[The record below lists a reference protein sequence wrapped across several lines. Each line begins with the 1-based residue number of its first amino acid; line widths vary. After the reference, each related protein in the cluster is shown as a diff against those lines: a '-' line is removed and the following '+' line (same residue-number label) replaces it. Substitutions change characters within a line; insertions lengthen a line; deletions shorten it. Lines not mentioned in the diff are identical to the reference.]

1 MILAVERAGLPG
13 RRCRP
18 QVVDIGLE
26 AVLDVHDALARCWL
40 QAAQDARARAC
51 VAGHL
56 VLPRSHQPE
65 VWTTRRPVTHQPSL
79 DEMADGRGLL
89 AVPSRRGGPS
99 NEQMFCSR
107 CRWPR
112 VRILTEGRRN
122 SRWSGVSG
130 WRCIFLPGRHDDRR
144 AEGIEGVPVA
154 ALRASASAGADGP
167 IVALSGEADAT
178 TAAELRETLAT
189 QLGTGARLLT
199 VDASG
204 LSFLDSA
211 SLRVLIL
218 AARALRGRHGRL
230 VFARPQPLVAR
241 LLEITGADRLLEVQ
255 E

>member
-1 MILAVERAGLPG
+1 M
-13 RRCRP
+13 
-18 QVVDIGLE
+18 
-26 AVLDVHDALARCWL
+26 
-40 QAAQDARARAC
+40 
-51 VAGHL
+51 
-56 VLPRSHQPE
+56 
-65 VWTTRRPVTHQPSL
+65 
-79 DEMADGRGLL
+79 
-89 AVPSRRGGPS
+89 PSRRGVR
-99 NEQMFCSR
+99 QMSR
-107 CRWPR
+107 CSALDAAGPGS
-112 VRILTEGRRN
+112 VSLLKVDGTAGGLACPAGVAYSCLDGTTTGGRKA
-122 SRWSGVSG
+122 SRG
-130 WRCIFLPGRHDDRR
+130 D
-144 AEGIEGVPVA
+144 PVA
-154 ALRASASAGADGP
+154 ALRTSASAGADGP

-178 TAAELRETLAT
+178 TATELRETLAT

>member
-1 MILAVERAGLPG
+1 M
-13 RRCRP
+13 
-18 QVVDIGLE
+18 
-26 AVLDVHDALARCWL
+26 
-40 QAAQDARARAC
+40 
-51 VAGHL
+51 
-56 VLPRSHQPE
+56 
-65 VWTTRRPVTHQPSL
+65 
-79 DEMADGRGLL
+79 
-89 AVPSRRGGPS
+89 
-99 NEQMFCSR
+99 
-107 CRWPR
+107 
-112 VRILTEGRRN
+112 
-122 SRWSGVSG
+122 SG

-144 AEGIEGVPVA
+144 AEGIEVVPVA